1 MTDLPSRNPRV
12 LIVED
17 HPVAADGT
25 RRALEEGGGL
35 EVVGLATTAASALA
49 GVARTQPDIPILDI
63 HLPDLNGIEVA
74 RRIRRDYPAV
84 AIVVLTGY
92 DDIGYERALNK
103 LGVSAYL
110 QKTSTGSDIAATVR
124 AVARGGV
131 PPTSSTRQATNF
143 PDSLTEREA
152 EVLQLV
158 VAGFQNQEIADELHI
173 KLRTVEFHITNI
185 LEKLGARSRADARD
199 AAFRYGWAIAPDRT
213 RRRGTGDA

>member
-1 MTDLPSRNPRV
+1 VIEPVNRNPRV
-12 LIVED
+12 LIVDD

-35 EVVGLATTAASALA
+35 DVVGLATTAAAALA
-49 GVARTQPDIPILDI
+49 DVDRIQPDIVILDI
-63 HLPDLNGIEVA
+63 HLPDMNGIELA
-74 RRIRRDYPAV
+74 QRIRRNYPAV

-110 QKTSTGSDIAATVR
+110 QKTSAGADIATTVR
-124 AVARGGV
+124 AVARGG
-131 PPTSSTRQATNF
+131 PITRSSTRHDF
-143 PDSLTEREA
+143 PDSLTERET

-158 VAGFQNQEIADELHI
+158 AAGFQNQEIADELQI

-185 LEKLGARSRADARD
+185 LEKLGARSRADAR
-199 AAFRYGWAIAPDRT
+199 AAAQRYGWATAPDRT
-213 RRRGTGDA
+213 RWRGARDA